1 MLSTIFLLNYRIS
14 SPIDGSSFDG
24 LTNMRIRHS
33 YDFTVSTSPAK
44 IHWQE
49 VYFLPNDADTV
60 GHLSAKDLSQMTSS
74 VAKACMNA
82 LSPHLSTLVAL
93 EMTKIGLRMILDADM
108 VRSPSTEIGFPLS
121 NVSSSVV

>member
-1 MLSTIFLLNYRIS
+1 MDYRIS

-60 GHLSAKDLSQMTSS
+60 GRLSAKELSQMTSS

-93 EMTKIGLRMILDADM
+93 EMTKIGLRMILDAEL
-108 VRSPSTEIGFPLS
+108 VWLFPFS
-121 NVSSSVV
+121 MKFTS

>member
-1 MLSTIFLLNYRIS
+1 
-14 SPIDGSSFDG
+14 
-24 LTNMRIRHS
+24 MRIRHS

-49 VYFLPNDADTV
+49 VYFLPNDGDTV
-60 GHLSAKDLSQMTSS
+60 GRLSAKELSQMTSS

-93 EMTKIGLRMILDADM
+93 EMTKIGLRMILDSDTVSDL
-108 VRSPSTEIGFPLS
+108 VRILIGNYVFHIHIIWIYQS
-121 NVSSSVV
+121 KRQYTVFTFTIHSGKDK